1 MIAVRE
7 EGRMCKVS
15 GENTDAKRP
24 LIIIRRR
31 IWCYLFCIPV
41 LVQGSQLNERAF
53 RVSMFPLIEFHD
65 DAMHGKEQIVIRL
78 LKCIGNGITYEIG
91 VLISS

>member
-1 MIAVRE
+1 MELEEWRDDDKSRCKMEEVRRKSRECVAVR
-7 EGRMCKVS
+7 
-15 GENTDAKRP
+15 GENIDAKRP

-31 IWCYLFCIPV
+31 IWCYLFSIPV

-65 DAMHGKEQIVIRL
+65 DAMHG
-78 LKCIGNGITYEIG
+78 N
-91 VLISS
+91 